1 MYIHILR
8 LIRAFESF
16 FHDHRGSN
24 SWALEAGGLTMSDS
38 AVPSR
43 LGTVWQGCW
52 EGLTR
57 KPCGFVGKM
66 MIWWLWEKYGKIMKK
81 YWTMMENIW
90 KIHQSSLDD
99 WENHLFPRLWYVILT
114 VRYWTCSIEIVYL
127 PNLKIVISIVSL
139 PEGIGYSE
147 KVRVYYMVGGLEH
160 FLCFSIYWKFHHP
173 NWLSY
178 FSEGWLNHQ
187 PVIFMFPSFLSA
199 ILKGYPP
206 ATQSGPPFL
215 YTKKIFGSSWSLG
228 GCKFF
233 RCSSSQI
240 ASSSLGFSFDVFEI
254 LAMMLAFCACFFGI
268 SQPFW
273 AWKRAILVLP
283 SAAVVSHH
291 ILRFETQLFT
301 LGPDCALQFLNSSPF
316 PQLL

>member
-1 MYIHILR
+1 
-8 LIRAFESF
+8 
-16 FHDHRGSN
+16 
-24 SWALEAGGLTMSDS
+24 
-38 AVPSR
+38 
-43 LGTVWQGCW
+43 
-52 EGLTR
+52 
-57 KPCGFVGKM
+57 
-66 MIWWLWEKYGKIMKK
+66 
-81 YWTMMENIW
+81 
-90 KIHQSSLDD
+90 
-99 WENHLFPRLWYVILT
+99 
-114 VRYWTCSIEIVYL
+114 
-127 PNLKIVISIVSL
+127 
-139 PEGIGYSE
+139 
-147 KVRVYYMVGGLEH
+147 MVGGLEH

-240 ASSSLGFSFDVFEI
+240 ASSSLEFSFDVFEI

-268 SQPFW
+268 S
-273 AWKRAILVLP
+273 LLP
-283 SAAVVSHH
+283 SAAVFSHH

-316 PQLL
+316 PQLLWRIPRFISIFMVKLYTHPILSG

>member
-1 MYIHILR
+1 MHILR

-43 LGTVWQGCW
+43 LGTVWQGLLGGFDKKTMWVCW
-52 EGLTR
+52 ENDDMM
-57 KPCGFVGKM
+57 VMGKV
-66 MIWWLWEKYGKIMKK
+66 WENYEKILDNDGKH
-81 YWTMMENIW
+81 MENSPIIIGW
-90 KIHQSSLDD
+90 LGKSSISC
-99 WENHLFPRLWYVILT
+99 WITRLWYVILT

-187 PVIFMFPSFLSA
+187 PVIFMFPSF
-199 ILKGYPP
+199 
-206 ATQSGPPFL
+206 F
-215 YTKKIFGSSWSLG
+215 
-228 GCKFF
+228 
-233 RCSSSQI
+233 
-240 ASSSLGFSFDVFEI
+240 
-254 LAMMLAFCACFFGI
+254 
-268 SQPFW
+268 
-273 AWKRAILVLP
+273 
-283 SAAVVSHH
+283 VS
-291 ILRFETQLFT
+291 
-301 LGPDCALQFLNSSPF
+301 NS
-316 PQLL
+316 